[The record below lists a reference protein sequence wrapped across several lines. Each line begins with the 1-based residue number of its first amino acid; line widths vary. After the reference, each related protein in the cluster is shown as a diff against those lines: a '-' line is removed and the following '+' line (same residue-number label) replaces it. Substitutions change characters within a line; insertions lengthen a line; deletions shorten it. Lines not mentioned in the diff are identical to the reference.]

1 MHTRACTAGL
11 RPKQTCSNI
20 FASAHLQST
29 KWCLRSNAQGSSAD
43 SAASLA
49 VSKCSLI
56 QNTCRSYDEPRSTSQ
71 NLCEEVLVGEP
82 DALIGHVRFDERGWE
97 TERCRM
103 AQATAPI
110 LDSTRAGFRSYWRW
124 KSRRRAGRPIVPLE
138 TRKLIR
144 EMSIVNPLWGAP
156 RIHGEL
162 LKLGIDVGQT
172 SVAKYMVKRRG
183 RPSQGWKTF
192 QPC

>member
-71 NLCEEVLVGEP
+71 NLCAEVLVLLCHKFLRRDGVAIG
-82 DALIGHVRFDERGWE
+82 ALQHGHRGRLL
-97 TERCRM
+97 TS
-103 AQATAPI
+103 API
-110 LDSTRAGFRSYWRW
+110 
-124 KSRRRAGRPIVPLE
+124 SRRR
-138 TRKLIR
+138 
-144 EMSIVNPLWGAP
+144 M
-156 RIHGEL
+156 
-162 LKLGIDVGQT
+162 
-172 SVAKYMVKRRG
+172 VAIESGM
-183 RPSQGWKTF
+183 
-192 QPC
+192 

>member
-20 FASAHLQST
+20 SASAHLQST

-71 NLCEEVLVGEP
+71 NLCAEVLGDKHSLHD
-82 DALIGHVRFDERGWE
+82 DAVTQQQAPNAQRERMG
-97 TERCRM
+97 
-103 AQATAPI
+103 TAAAAYRRIP
-110 LDSTRAGFRSYWRW
+110 AGTAVS
-124 KSRRRAGRPIVPLE
+124 A
-138 TRKLIR
+138 
-144 EMSIVNPLWGAP
+144 
-156 RIHGEL
+156 HG
-162 LKLGIDVGQT
+162 
-172 SVAKYMVKRRG
+172 RRG
-183 RPSQGWKTF
+183 RLGST
-192 QPC
+192 

>member
-20 FASAHLQST
+20 SASAHLQST

-71 NLCEEVLVGEP
+71 NLCAEVLAAFVEGRLVGCLFMGNA
-82 DALIGHVRFDERGWE
+82 DAALPWD
-97 TERCRM
+97 T
-103 AQATAPI
+103 
-110 LDSTRAGFRSYWRW
+110 
-124 KSRRRAGRPIVPLE
+124 
-138 TRKLIR
+138 
-144 EMSIVNPLWGAP
+144 
-156 RIHGEL
+156 
-162 LKLGIDVGQT
+162 
-172 SVAKYMVKRRG
+172 VK
-183 RPSQGWKTF
+183 
-192 QPC
+192 

>member
-20 FASAHLQST
+20 SASAHLQST

-71 NLCEEVLVGEP
+71 NLCAEVLAQFSSASPPIPLVPAKAGP
-82 DALIGHVRFDERGWE
+82 SAWLFWIPAFAGIQKSQALGPAFAGTSGIGGDAEENCASTSAQRF
-97 TERCRM
+97 
-103 AQATAPI
+103 
-110 LDSTRAGFRSYWRW
+110 
-124 KSRRRAGRPIVPLE
+124 
-138 TRKLIR
+138 
-144 EMSIVNPLWGAP
+144 
-156 RIHGEL
+156 
-162 LKLGIDVGQT
+162 
-172 SVAKYMVKRRG
+172 
-183 RPSQGWKTF
+183 
-192 QPC
+192 

>member
-20 FASAHLQST
+20 SASAHLQST

-71 NLCEEVLVGEP
+71 NLCAEVLVTKSTHYLLQGFHQSFLQESAVV
-82 DALIGHVRFDERGWE
+82 DMEALR
-97 TERCRM
+97 
-103 AQATAPI
+103 
-110 LDSTRAGFRSYWRW
+110 
-124 KSRRRAGRPIVPLE
+124 
-138 TRKLIR
+138 
-144 EMSIVNPLWGAP
+144 
-156 RIHGEL
+156 L
-162 LKLGIDVGQT
+162 LPT
-172 SVAKYMVKRRG
+172 
-183 RPSQGWKTF
+183 
-192 QPC
+192 

>member
-20 FASAHLQST
+20 SASAHLQST

-71 NLCEEVLVGEP
+71 NLCAEVLALQLRSPFYVG
-82 DALIGHVRFDERGWE
+82 
-97 TERCRM
+97 
-103 AQATAPI
+103 
-110 LDSTRAGFRSYWRW
+110 SAGFGLMCASPD
-124 KSRRRAGRPIVPLE
+124 G
-138 TRKLIR
+138 
-144 EMSIVNPLWGAP
+144 
-156 RIHGEL
+156 
-162 LKLGIDVGQT
+162 
-172 SVAKYMVKRRG
+172 
-183 RPSQGWKTF
+183 
-192 QPC
+192 PCD

>member
-71 NLCEEVLVGEP
+71 NLCAEVLVPTGRGL
-82 DALIGHVRFDERGWE
+82 ALQLHSPF
-97 TERCRM
+97 
-103 AQATAPI
+103 
-110 LDSTRAGFRSYWRW
+110 
-124 KSRRRAGRPIVPLE
+124 
-138 TRKLIR
+138 
-144 EMSIVNPLWGAP
+144 EMGAA
-156 RIHGEL
+156 R
-162 LKLGIDVGQT
+162 
-172 SVAKYMVKRRG
+172 
-183 RPSQGWKTF
+183 
-192 QPC
+192 

>member
-20 FASAHLQST
+20 SASAHLQST

-71 NLCEEVLVGEP
+71 NLCAEVLAEQALEERERIVGLAP
-82 DALIGHVRFDERGWE
+82 LDPAQDFLVALGGGGVAFGI
-97 TERCRM
+97 
-103 AQATAPI
+103 Q
-110 LDSTRAGFRSYWRW
+110 
-124 KSRRRAGRPIVPLE
+124 RRRHVGDAALVAVQDGVDAAIEAVDVVAQHQSAIVHEGGL
-138 TRKLIR
+138 
-144 EMSIVNPLWGAP
+144 
-156 RIHGEL
+156 
-162 LKLGIDVGQT
+162 VG
-172 SVAKYMVKRRG
+172 
-183 RPSQGWKTF
+183 
-192 QPC
+192 

>member
-49 VSKCSLI
+49 VPKCSLI

-71 NLCEEVLVGEP
+71 NLCAEVLAHARSCIDPALVSRA
-82 DALIGHVRFDERGWE
+82 DATMIAEDFSGDPL
-97 TERCRM
+97 
-103 AQATAPI
+103 AQ
-110 LDSTRAGFRSYWRW
+110 LLQHQHAG
-124 KSRRRAGRPIVPLE
+124 
-138 TRKLIR
+138 
-144 EMSIVNPLWGAP
+144 
-156 RIHGEL
+156 
-162 LKLGIDVGQT
+162 
-172 SVAKYMVKRRG
+172 
-183 RPSQGWKTF
+183 SQGD
-192 QPC
+192 QQQ

>member
-20 FASAHLQST
+20 SASAHLQST

-71 NLCEEVLVGEP
+71 NLCAEVLSRGNEGYVLSIRPHRKPAISKYQLGAF
-82 DALIGHVRFDERGWE
+82 DSAILCASCDGKLGRFDDYAADFCGSF
-97 TERCRM
+97 
-103 AQATAPI
+103 
-110 LDSTRAGFRSYWRW
+110 LDRQQPFSDLGFQVPNVDTDLLQKGIPVSYTHLRAH
-124 KSRRRAGRPIVPLE
+124 E
-138 TRKLIR
+138 TRHDLVCR
-144 EMSIVNPLWGAP
+144 
-156 RIHGEL
+156 L
-162 LKLGIDVGQT
+162 LLEK
-172 SVAKYMVKRRG
+172 KK
-183 RPSQGWKTF
+183 K
-192 QPC
+192 

>member
-20 FASAHLQST
+20 SASAHLQST

-71 NLCEEVLVGEP
+71 NLCAEVLADWP
-82 DALIGHVRFDERGWE
+82 FAALPTSPHKQILTRSSEM
-97 TERCRM
+97 C
-103 AQATAPI
+103 ATAGEAAINTPTAATPTHQI
-110 LDSTRAGFRSYWRW
+110 LMSPPDRALS
-124 KSRRRAGRPIVPLE
+124 
-138 TRKLIR
+138 
-144 EMSIVNPLWGAP
+144 
-156 RIHGEL
+156 
-162 LKLGIDVGQT
+162 
-172 SVAKYMVKRRG
+172 
-183 RPSQGWKTF
+183 
-192 QPC
+192 

>member
-71 NLCEEVLVGEP
+71 NLCAEVLARRQLRARATHVHP
-82 DALIGHVRFDERGWE
+82 MHVR
-97 TERCRM
+97 
-103 AQATAPI
+103 
-110 LDSTRAGFRSYWRW
+110 
-124 KSRRRAGRPIVPLE
+124 PLNAD
-138 TRKLIR
+138 I
-144 EMSIVNPLWGAP
+144 
-156 RIHGEL
+156 
-162 LKLGIDVGQT
+162 
-172 SVAKYMVKRRG
+172 
-183 RPSQGWKTF
+183 
-192 QPC
+192 

>member
-20 FASAHLQST
+20 SASAHLQST

-71 NLCEEVLVGEP
+71 NLCAEVLGSPARSWLTAGRQACPRLEGRGHPKGVGVSEP
-82 DALIGHVRFDERGWE
+82 E
-97 TERCRM
+97 
-103 AQATAPI
+103 
-110 LDSTRAGFRSYWRW
+110 AGRNGTSE
-124 KSRRRAGRPIVPLE
+124 SAARRRNDAAMARREAPHL
-138 TRKLIR
+138 RK
-144 EMSIVNPLWGAP
+144 EV
-156 RIHGEL
+156 
-162 LKLGIDVGQT
+162 
-172 SVAKYMVKRRG
+172 
-183 RPSQGWKTF
+183 
-192 QPC
+192 